1 MGANV
6 TAPKIGVEAR
16 ISAAINRLAA
26 WVARHWLAL
35 FNLAVAV
42 FIGLPFLAPVLMEAG
57 LTGPARAIY
66 LIYAPTCHQLPE
78 RSFFLFGPRITPSVA
93 DLEASQAIPAG
104 QSIIQH
110 MALRFPGTPATGY
123 KVAVCERDTAI
134 YGAIL
139 LNGLLFGALRPDS
152 AAARQDAEDA
162 VVAVCALCASCSRG
176 RLHAAFRS
184 ARKCVVS
191 EADHRSDIRNR
202 AGLAGLPIRRGGDE
216 RRRAHV
222 LATTRGCEHW
232 PPNWTKDA
240 AWGIVALRGR
250 HAESYSRLLLSS
262 AK

>member
-6 TAPKIGVEAR
+6 TAPKPGVEAR
-16 ISAAINRLAA
+16 ISATINRLAA
-26 WVARHWLAL
+26 WLARHWLAV
-35 FNLAVAV
+35 FNTVVAV

-78 RSFFLFGPRITPSVA
+78 RSFFLFGPRLTPSVA

-139 LNGLLFGALRPDS
+139 LNGLLFGALRPTL
-152 AAARQDAEDA
+152 R
-162 VVAVCALCASCSRG
+162 
-176 RLHAAFRS
+176 
-184 ARKCVVS
+184 
-191 EADHRSDIRNR
+191 
-202 AGLAGLPIRRGGDE
+202 RRGKLPKMPLWLFALFVAPAAVDGMTQLFGLRE
-216 RRRAHV
+216 STWYLRLITGFIFGTGLV
-222 LATTRGCEHW
+222 WLAYPFVEEAMNDVVRTSSPQREAANTGPQTGQKA
-232 PPNWTKDA
+232 PP
-240 AWGIVALRGR
+240 GV
-250 HAESYSRLLLSS
+250 
-262 AK
+262 

>member
-66 LIYAPTCHQLPE
+66 LVYAPTCHQLPE

-139 LNGLLFGALRPDS
+139 LNGLLFGALRPTL
-152 AAARQDAEDA
+152 R
-162 VVAVCALCASCSRG
+162 
-176 RLHAAFRS
+176 
-184 ARKCVVS
+184 
-191 EADHRSDIRNR
+191 
-202 AGLAGLPIRRGGDE
+202 RRGKMPKMPLWLFALFVLPAAVDGFTQLFGLRESVWYLRLITGAIFGTGLVWLAYPFVDE
-216 RRRAHV
+216 AMNDVVRTSSPQHEA
-222 LATTRGCEHW
+222 ANTGPQTGQKT
-232 PPNWTKDA
+232 PP
-240 AWGIVALRGR
+240 GV
-250 HAESYSRLLLSS
+250 
-262 AK
+262 

>member
-1 MGANV
+1 
-6 TAPKIGVEAR
+6 
-16 ISAAINRLAA
+16 
-26 WVARHWLAL
+26 
-35 FNLAVAV
+35 V

-139 LNGLLFGALRPDS
+139 LNGLLFGALRP
-152 AAARQDAEDA
+152 
-162 VVAVCALCASCSRG
+162 ALR
-176 RLHAAFRS
+176 
-184 ARKCVVS
+184 
-191 EADHRSDIRNR
+191 
-202 AGLAGLPIRRGGDE
+202 RRGKMPKMPLWLF
-216 RRRAHV
+216 V
-222 LATTRGCEHW
+222 LFVLPAAVDGFTQLFGLRDSTWYLRLITGFIFGSGLVW
-232 PPNWTKDA
+232 LAYPLVDDAMNDVARTSAPQRTSSPQRNVTNTGPQTGQKAPP
-240 AWGIVALRGR
+240 GV
-250 HAESYSRLLLSS
+250 
-262 AK
+262 